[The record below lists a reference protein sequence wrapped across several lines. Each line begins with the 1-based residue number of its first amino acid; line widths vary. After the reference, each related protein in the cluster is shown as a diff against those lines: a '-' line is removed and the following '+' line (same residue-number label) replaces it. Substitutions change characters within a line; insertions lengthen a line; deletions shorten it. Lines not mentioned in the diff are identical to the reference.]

1 MYGFLLLFFL
11 FIFNQN
17 LCYAQDLPSTSG
29 YTCNPNQ
36 FNPCQTYVFY
46 RARGLEFLDLAS
58 IGDLFSVSRLM
69 IANPSNI
76 SNPNTTLV
84 NDQPLFVP
92 ITCSCNNVNT
102 TFGSISYAGFNY
114 TFKSGDT
121 MYGISTAKFQ
131 NLTTFQSVEAV
142 NPTVVPENIDIGQAI
157 KFPIFCKCPN
167 RTQPQIQNQPRFLI
181 SYVFQPADNISS
193 IASRFGIT
201 PQSIREI
208 NGNNSKIFDTLFI
221 PLSNLPN
228 LTQPAASNAP
238 PPPPPPAAA
247 PVVDENDRKGT
258 VIGLAI
264 ALGIC
269 GLLLILVVGLFYRE
283 KSVKKE
289 KYSDVERE
297 KSLYLGSKKGSFNK
311 DVEVNLMADVS
322 ECLDKYKMYKFEQ
335 LWEATDGFDE
345 GCLIQGSVYKGT
357 IDGEVFAVKKMKWNA
372 REELKI
378 LQKVNHGNLVKLEGF
393 CIDPKEAN
401 CYLVYEY
408 VENGSLHSWL
418 HGEKTEKLSWRTRLK
433 IATDVANGLLYI
445 HEHTRPRVVHKD
457 IKSSNILLD
466 SNMRAKVANFGLA
479 KSGCNAITMH
489 IVGTQGYIAPEYLTD
504 GIVSTKMDV
513 FSFGVVLLELMSGK
527 EAIDDEGKVLWAKI
541 GDFSEGSEER
551 KVRKLQEWMDESLLR
566 EEFTMESVVNVMGV
580 AVSCLNK
587 DPSRRPGMVEIV
599 YALSKSIDLF
609 SDVSEE
615 GLSPRQVTAR

>member
-1 MYGFLLLFFL
+1 MAYSPTLSLLSTVPVPSPVLSTKSQLKCSVLFEESRLRFLPKLEPDINEDPVDRWRTNGIDMEDFVYGKYDDHHTYYESEDKATFWGSIAEDYAAVGPPTGFQGIISWLFLPAIAAAD
-11 FIFNQN
+11 IFNVQGVFVHWAAVFTIVFCIIEMDKPVKPTILSLKYTTWKGARDKLISDYN
-17 LCYAQDLPSTSG
+17 TMNIWEFNEKYGDIWDFTSLRMGSAEDVWSRTVKLP
-29 YTCNPNQ
+29 
-36 FNPCQTYVFY
+36 
-46 RARGLEFLDLAS
+46 RARGPEFLDLAS

-84 NDQPLFVP
+84 NDQPL
-92 ITCSCNNVNT
+92 
-102 TFGSISYAGFNY
+102 
-114 TFKSGDT
+114 
-121 MYGISTAKFQ
+121 
-131 NLTTFQSVEAV
+131 LAV

-157 KFPIFCKCPN
+157 SSQFLQVPKQDTTPDPN
-167 RTQPQIQNQPRFLI
+167 PNKIPHQL
-181 SYVFQPADNISS
+181 SS
-193 IASRFGIT
+193 S
-201 PQSIREI
+201 
-208 NGNNSKIFDTLFI
+208 SK
-221 PLSNLPN
+221 PSP
-228 LTQPAASNAP
+228 SSS
-238 PPPPPPAAA
+238 PPAAA
-247 PVVDENDRKGT
+247 AVVDENDRKGA

-269 GLLLILVVGLFYRE
+269 GLLLILGV
-283 KSVKKE
+283 
-289 KYSDVERE
+289 
-297 KSLYLGSKKGSFNK
+297 FNK

-322 ECLDKYKMYKFEQ
+322 ECLDKYKMYKIEQ

-418 HGEKTEKLSWRTRLK
+418 HG
-433 IATDVANGLLYI
+433 
-445 HEHTRPRVVHKD
+445 
-457 IKSSNILLD
+457 
-466 SNMRAKVANFGLA
+466 
-479 KSGCNAITMH
+479 
-489 IVGTQGYIAPEYLTD
+489 TQGTSPLVPLG

-513 FSFGVVLLELMSGK
+513 FSFGVVLLELVSGK
-527 EAIDDEGKVLWAKI
+527 EAIDDEGKVLWAKV